1 MKKFL
6 LRTGILTIGTLS
18 ILSNDFTLDIEA
30 KSPEAMLTVGDAK
43 IELHNELLVA
53 KFANIYEINKEV
65 VISKIKE
72 ITGDFNNY
80 DWNHDFGIYGVK
92 YENEE
97 IALLSTVRDIY
108 KNPEKYNLTYED
120 LETDFEYETNEYYED
135 ILAHYSDLLEVNKEI
150 ALSISYAECGSNL
163 DSANFLNNNNPAG
176 LGPYNYYN
184 NIEHGT
190 IEYIFFLKD
199 TCGCTKESDE
209 SFFYRIG
216 PSYSSGDGSHW
227 ISLTTSH
234 YDNILTDYYYYAYD
248 RGYQKVLH

>member
-1 MKKFL
+1 MKKLL
-6 LRTGILTIGTLS
+6 LRTGLLTIGSLS
-18 ILSNDFTLDIEA
+18 ILSDNFTLNVEA
-30 KSPEAMLTVGDAK
+30 QTPEIMLTVGEGQF
-43 IELHNELLVA
+43 ELHNELLVRKYA
-53 KFANIYEINKEV
+53 DIYEINKEV
-65 VISKIKE
+65 VVSKVKE

-80 DWNHDFGIYGVK
+80 DWNHGFGIYGVK

-97 IALLSTVRDIY
+97 IALLTLVRDIY

-135 ILAHYSDLLEVNKEI
+135 VLADYSELLGVNKEI
-150 ALSISYAECGSNL
+150 ALSISYAECGPNL
-163 DSANFLNNNNPAG
+163 DSANFLENNNPAG
-176 LGPYNYYN
+176 LGPFNYYN
-184 NIEHGT
+184 NIEHGI
-190 IEYIFFLKD
+190 IEYLFFLKD

-234 YDNILTDYYYYAYD
+234 YKNIITDYYYYAYN